1 LNYVRSERAAGDTTF
16 SLGKMTRFALDGIV
30 SFSLV
35 PLRLAT
41 LCGLVSATLML
52 IGIIYVLFA
61 RLLTGAWAPGWA
73 LIVIAGFFLGGMTL
87 LCLGII
93 GEYVGRIYHELKQRP
108 LYVVDEVLGF
118 QKEVA
123 KRDV

>member
-1 LNYVRSERAAGDTTF
+1 LNYVRSERVAGGTTF
-16 SLGKMTRFALDGIV
+16 SLSKMTRFALDGIF

-41 LCGLVSATLML
+41 LCGLASATLML
-52 IGIIYVLFA
+52 IGIIYVFIG
-61 RLLTGAWAPGWA
+61 RFLTGIWAPEWG
-73 LIVIAGFFLGGMTL
+73 LILIATFFLGGMTL

-93 GEYVGRIYHELKQRP
+93 GEYVGRIYHELKRRP

-118 QKEVA
+118 QNDLPTRRV
-123 KRDV
+123 